1 MITDRIGLQEILL
14 PINHNHF
21 TTIKFRKLIFLDEPH
36 LRSNSSRF
44 SCFTRFTR
52 TSLWRKESSNG
63 YQFKGKQNSK
73 WNWAFSYILSL
84 PTNALKTRKG
94 KDYWDN
100 TATQLGRSD
109 GRPFF
114 QRVALFQKH
123 LVQCNQNKQKEDKT
137 SNKILTV
144 EPRSPDFPGEPAAPT
159 SPCKKKKTKKK
170 LTRMNSKRM
179 VFFFS
184 WSYHST

>member
-1 MITDRIGLQEILL
+1 MSFDCLQTL
-14 PINHNHF
+14 
-21 TTIKFRKLIFLDEPH
+21 
-36 LRSNSSRF
+36 S
-44 SCFTRFTR
+44 
-52 TSLWRKESSNG
+52 
-63 YQFKGKQNSK
+63 KQEK
-73 WNWAFSYILSL
+73 
-84 PTNALKTRKG
+84 R

-100 TATQLGRSD
+100 TAAQLGRSD

-159 SPCKKKKTKKK
+159 SPCKKKNKKK
-170 LTRMNSKRM
+170 LTKMNSKRM

-184 WSYHST
+184 WSYHSI